1 MSSLAK
7 ISSFYRSIFK
17 NFPLFTFD
25 NPYPAVNE
33 KLNTKPVLYVSDWN
47 GEPISESLD
56 LESLQWQTWVKIH
69 DPEIILL
76 NVSNH
81 ASPDQN
87 TPFLQVVSHK
97 VVLKN
102 ALLLYLVNDEQ
113 LLQAITPWMSLL
125 TGPVQIAL
133 NYSMYLDETNFQE
146 LRKNWFAKATWPLSL
161 IRSIAQPLEKK
172 KQLRI
177 LTEEK
182 HLDADTIFE
191 DAARAF
197 SSLSEFLGNQ
207 IYFLNKETPSIL
219 DISVFSYAEIILHL
233 PLRNDQL
240 RLSLTSNKNLL
251 ELTNRV
257 RALAGYNSY
266 GSTLIDDE

>member
-1 MSSLAK
+1 MSSLTK

-17 NFPLFTFD
+17 NFPLITFES
-25 NPYPAVNE
+25 PYPAVNE
-33 KLNTKPVLYVSDWN
+33 ELKTKPVLYVSNWN
-47 GEPISESLD
+47 GDPTSESMD
-56 LESLQWQTWVKIH
+56 LESLQWQTWVKLY

-87 TPFLQVVSHK
+87 TPFLEIVFHK

-102 ALLLYLVNDEQ
+102 GLLLHLVNDEQ
-113 LLQAITPWMSLL
+113 MLQIIAPWMSLL
-125 TGPVQIAL
+125 TGPIHVAL
-133 NYSMYLDETNFQE
+133 NYSMYLDEANFRE
-146 LRKNWFAKATWPLSL
+146 LQNHWFTKATWPLSL
-161 IRSIAQPLEKK
+161 IRTIAQPLEKK

-182 HLDADTIFE
+182 NLDADTIFE

-197 SSLSEFLGNQ
+197 SSLSDLLSNGA
-207 IYFLNKETPSIL
+207 YFFNGDAPSIL
-219 DISVFSYAEIILHL
+219 DISLFSYAEMILHL
-233 PLRNDQL
+233 PLKNDQL

-251 ELTNRV
+251 DLANRV
-257 RALAGYNSY
+257 RALAGYSSY
-266 GSTLIDDE
+266 GSVLLDDE